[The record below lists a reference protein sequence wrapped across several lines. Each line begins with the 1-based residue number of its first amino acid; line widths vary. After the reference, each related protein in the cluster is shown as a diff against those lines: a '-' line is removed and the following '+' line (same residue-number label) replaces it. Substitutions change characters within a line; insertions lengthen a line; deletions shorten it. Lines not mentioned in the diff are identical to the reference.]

1 MAGPAVAVV
10 DVRAP
15 APPAGPVLR
24 PDAGSRRR
32 PAVAVVLLLLL
43 AGALFLAHGSR
54 TLNAPFGD
62 SHDGR
67 NAAVWATG
75 SESLRQDGPLR
86 SRLGTRHEH
95 GGYANHPPLIYVET
109 AVAEVLGW
117 ATPASTRAP
126 AWLGSLV
133 LLLLVA
139 RLLVDRGLR
148 PGAAGVAVVLLATT
162 QMFLVYGTMLDT
174 PVTSLPFGA
183 GLLVAWERARRGR
196 RVQPW
201 CAATLSLFAVLA
213 GWQSLALA
221 GIVAGWAVVRVV
233 RRSGDRQVDLAFAGG
248 ALAGGVLLLGW
259 LLWAFGGT
267 LSPLI
272 DQFLFRTGHFTE
284 PVGLDGAVAA
294 MVRDGMAMIGVLGL
308 VALAGAA
315 LALRD
320 RRTRGVMALALAVT
334 IPYPLVFK
342 AAVVNHDYWDYW
354 LLLPFAIGVGVLAD
368 ALLGHWATRPR
379 WTAGFLLS
387 VAGLGASLTACSW
400 AAPGVPEQRKL
411 SGFAVTEAIR
421 APQLGP
427 GQVTS
432 WYAGTVGSPAPW
444 LALATGRAAVA
455 VRGGEMDVLHRSRPT
470 DIVLVG
476 DARCRNGRNERTYE
490 FRPASSL
497 VDQPPVI
504 ESCWPLD
511 SPQAVAGPGRRETRS
526 AGARSSGAVGRSTY
540 PA

>member
-1 MAGPAVAVV
+1 MVA
-10 DVRAP
+10 
-15 APPAGPVLR
+15 
-24 PDAGSRRR
+24 
-32 PAVAVVLLLLL
+32 LLLL

-75 SESLRQDGPLR
+75 SKAIRQDGPVR
-86 SRLGTRHEH
+86 SRLGTLHEQ
-95 GGYANHPPLIYVET
+95 GVYANHPPLIYVET
-109 AVAEVLGW
+109 AVAEVLGG

-126 AWLGSLV
+126 AWLGSLA

-148 PGAAGVAVVLLATT
+148 PAAAGVAVVLLATT

-174 PVTSLPFGA
+174 PIISLPFGA
-183 GLLVAWERARRGR
+183 GLLVVWERGRRGR
-196 RVQPW
+196 SVRPW
-201 CAATLSLFAVLA
+201 CAATLSLLAVLA
-213 GWQSLALA
+213 GWQSLLLA
-221 GIVAGWAVVRVV
+221 GIVGGWAVVRLV

-267 LSPLI
+267 LSPLLE
-272 DQFLFRTGHFTE
+272 QFLFRTGHSTE
-284 PVGLDGAVAA
+284 PVRLESAVTATL
-294 MVRDGMAMIGVLGL
+294 RDGMAMIGVLGL

-334 IPYPLVFK
+334 VPYPLLFK
-342 AAVVNHDYWDYW
+342 AGVVNHDYWDYW
-354 LLLPFAIGVGVLAD
+354 LLLPLAIGLGVIAEAVLS
-368 ALLGHWATRPR
+368 HWATRPR
-379 WTAGFLLS
+379 RKAAFLLS
-387 VAGLGASLTACSW
+387 VAGLGASLTICSW
-400 AAPGVPEQRKL
+400 VAPSVPEARKI
-411 SGFAVTEAIR
+411 SGFAVIEATR

-432 WYAGTVGSPAPW
+432 WYAGTVGSPASW

-455 VRGGEMDVLHRSRPT
+455 VRGGELDVLARSRPT
-470 DIVLVG
+470 DVVLVG
-476 DARCRNGRNERTYE
+476 DSRCRNGRNERTYG

-497 VDQPPVI
+497 VELPPVI
-504 ESCWPLD
+504 ESCWPVVL
-511 SPQAVAGPGRRETRS
+511 PHAVPRRAGT
-526 AGARSSGAVGRSTY
+526 
-540 PA
+540 